1 MFFNFSLH
9 IKSSTAGRSVKLS
22 QLCLLGHEIMQH
34 SLNNEFVKD
43 AAVSLKRY
51 KAGKTH
57 INTHTPFHKIKIFYF
72 RTSFELQSG
81 KES

>member
-1 MFFNFSLH
+1 MFFYFSLR

-43 AAVSLKRY
+43 VAVSLKKY

-57 INTHTPFHKIKIFYF
+57 IKKYYQTHTIP
-72 RTSFELQSG
+72 
-81 KES
+81 

>member
-1 MFFNFSLH
+1 MIDFRGTYESKQYKFLCFFYFPLH

-43 AAVSLKRY
+43 VAVSLKKY

-57 INTHTPFHKIKIFYF
+57 IKKYYHTHTIP
-72 RTSFELQSG
+72 
-81 KES
+81 

>member
-1 MFFNFSLH
+1 MQANNINFYVFYFSLH

-43 AAVSLKRY
+43 VAVSLKRY

-57 INTHTPFHKIKIFYF
+57 TKKYYHTHTIP
-72 RTSFELQSG
+72 
-81 KES
+81 

>member
-1 MFFNFSLH
+1 MFFYFSLR

-43 AAVSLKRY
+43 VAVSLKDI
-51 KAGKTH
+51 KLGKLT
-57 INTHTPFHKIKIFYF
+57 
-72 RTSFELQSG
+72 
-81 KES
+81 

>member
-1 MFFNFSLH
+1 MFFYFYF
-9 IKSSTAGRSVKLS
+9 SVKLS

-43 AAVSLKRY
+43 VAVSLKKY

-57 INTHTPFHKIKIFYF
+57 IKKYYHTHTIP
-72 RTSFELQSG
+72 
-81 KES
+81 

>member
-1 MFFNFSLH
+1 MKANNINFYVFYFPLH

-22 QLCLLGHEIMQH
+22 HLCSLGHEIMQH

-43 AAVSLKRY
+43 VAVYLLKRY

-57 INTHTPFHKIKIFYF
+57 IKKYHHTHTIP
-72 RTSFELQSG
+72 
-81 KES
+81 

>member
-1 MFFNFSLH
+1 MFFYFPLH

-43 AAVSLKRY
+43 VAVSLKRC

-57 INTHTPFHKIKIFYF
+57 IKKYYHTHTIP
-72 RTSFELQSG
+72 
-81 KES
+81 

>member
-1 MFFNFSLH
+1 MFFYFSLH

-43 AAVSLKRY
+43 VAVSFT
-51 KAGKTH
+51 A
-57 INTHTPFHKIKIFYF
+57 
-72 RTSFELQSG
+72 
-81 KES
+81 

>member
-1 MFFNFSLH
+1 MKANNINFFLFFYFPSH

-22 QLCLLGHEIMQH
+22 QFCLLGHEIMQH

-43 AAVSLKRY
+43 VAVYLLKRY

-57 INTHTPFHKIKIFYF
+57 LKNITKHTIP
-72 RTSFELQSG
+72 
-81 KES
+81 

>member
-1 MFFNFSLH
+1 MKANNINFYVFYFPLH

-43 AAVSLKRY
+43 VAVSLKRY

-57 INTHTPFHKIKIFYF
+57 IKKYYHTHTIP
-72 RTSFELQSG
+72 
-81 KES
+81 

>member
-1 MFFNFSLH
+1 MFFYFSLH

-51 KAGKTH
+51 KAGKTQIKKYYH
-57 INTHTPFHKIKIFYF
+57 THTIP
-72 RTSFELQSG
+72 
-81 KES
+81 

>member
-1 MFFNFSLH
+1 MFFYFSLH

-43 AAVSLKRY
+43 VAVSLKRY

-57 INTHTPFHKIKIFYF
+57 IKKYYHTHTPFHKIKVE
-72 RTSFELQSG
+72 RKKG
-81 KES
+81 KEDFLL